1 MNAILNILVIVFVL
15 AMAYWWSI
23 QGAFSALLHLVVVI
37 VAGTLAFALW
47 ETFAV
52 GPANLVA
59 VNAHYAWTVA
69 LLLPFGLLLI
79 ILRVATDK
87 LIPRNVS
94 LPNMLNS
101 LLGGVFGFGAGVLI
115 AGITIVGMGFLP
127 MPAALMGYQRYA
139 LPPHGQVVPAEQGLW
154 MNVDDWTTSF
164 FYRLSAGSFSTGTPL
179 AEYQPDLADRASLI
193 RVRDD
198 NISVAMQPKSIQ
210 VLDLF
215 TENTPLKTADDTIKG
230 ENGKLYD
237 LLKPGQTVV
246 VVDTKLTKGTGVGD
260 GDGLMRLAPTQVLL
274 TTQPSSD
281 ADDGGDSYAAV
292 GYVEDN
298 GDGQRIFHPLQGRDS
313 KDFADTV
320 QQEIEWGWVFIIPAT
335 EQPHL
340 LWVRAQRLSL
350 VGIEP
355 NNAPDAFR
363 VALGTAK
370 AVESDIEPPTD
381 DDLGD
386 REGAVV
392 GLVGEHL
399 EITNMLPRAFS
410 MNQAPGSLTVR
421 SQELVSGR
429 GDIPATSGRISNATR
444 VDTLQTTPG
453 TRMLRLHITPDLA
466 KSFYGRVRQQ
476 AAQLNP
482 PYLVDDR
489 GNNWYAIGYVW
500 QRAGDIMEV
509 RIDRDQLLRTSGSL
523 PLAEV
528 EREGGSMYL
537 YFNVQPGVRIT
548 KFMFGGNTFQE
559 LSLPVPAE

>member
-1 MNAILNILVIVFVL
+1 MNAVLNILVIVFVI

-52 GPANLVA
+52 GP
-59 VNAHYAWTVA
+59 VNIMAINPHYAWAVG

-94 LPNMLNS
+94 LPNMVNS
-101 LLGGVFGFGAGVLI
+101 LLGGVFGFAAGVLI
-115 AGITIVGMGFLP
+115 AGITIIGMGFLP

-139 LPPHGQVVPAEQGLW
+139 LPHHGEVVPAEKGLW
-154 MNVDDWTTSF
+154 MDVDDWTTGF

-193 RVRDD
+193 RLRDD

-215 TENTPLKTADDTIKG
+215 TENTPLSTADDTVKG
-230 ENGKLYD
+230 ENGKLHD
-237 LLKPGQTVV
+237 LLKPGRTVV
-246 VVDTKLTKGTGVGD
+246 VVDTKLTKAKGVSD

-274 TTQPSSD
+274 TTRPDS
-281 ADDGGDSYAAV
+281 AGDDGGDSYAAV
-292 GYVEDN
+292 GYVEAN
-298 GDGQRIFHPLQGRDS
+298 VDGQRIFHLLQGRDS

-340 LWVRAQRLSL
+340 LWVRSQRLSL
-350 VGIEP
+350 AGITP
-355 NNAPDAFR
+355 NNAPGAFR
-363 VALGTAK
+363 LALGTAK
-370 AVESDIEPPTD
+370 AVESDIEPPTQV
-381 DDLGD
+381 DLGE
-386 REGAVV
+386 REGAVA

-399 EITNMLPRAFS
+399 EITNLLPRAFS
-410 MNQAPGSLTVR
+410 MNQAPGSLTIR

-429 GDIPATSGRISNATR
+429 GDIPASSGRISNATR
-444 VDTLQTTPG
+444 VDSLQTTPG
-453 TRMLRLHITPDLA
+453 TRMLRLHISPDLA
-466 KSFYGRVRQQ
+466 KSMYGKAREL
-476 AAQLNP
+476 AAQQNP
-482 PYLVDDR
+482 PYLIDDR
-489 GNNWYAIGYVW
+489 GEPWHSMGYVW
-500 QRAGDIMEV
+500 QRANGVMEV
-509 RIDRDQLLRTSGSL
+509 RIDRDQCLRAGSQL

-528 EREGGSMYL
+528 EREGGAMYL
-537 YFNVQPGVRIT
+537 YFLVRPGVRIT
-548 KFMFGGNTFQE
+548 KFMFGGDTSQPVD
-559 LSLPVPAE
+559 LPVPAE